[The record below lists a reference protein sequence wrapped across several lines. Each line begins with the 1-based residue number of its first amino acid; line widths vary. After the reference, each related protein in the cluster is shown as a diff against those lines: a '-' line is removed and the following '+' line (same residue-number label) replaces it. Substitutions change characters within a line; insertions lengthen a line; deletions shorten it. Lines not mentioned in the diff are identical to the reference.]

1 MAAPLGSMSNFS
13 SLSWTNL
20 SKNRNHFHLSKGK
33 EGLIGYLCAGLFIT
47 ELLSDNL
54 LFSK

>member
-1 MAAPLGSMSNFS
+1 MAAPLGSMSNFF

-20 SKNRNHFHLSKGK
+20 SKNRNFHLSKGK
-33 EGLIGYLCAGLFIT
+33 GGLIGYLCAGLFIT

-54 LFSK
+54 